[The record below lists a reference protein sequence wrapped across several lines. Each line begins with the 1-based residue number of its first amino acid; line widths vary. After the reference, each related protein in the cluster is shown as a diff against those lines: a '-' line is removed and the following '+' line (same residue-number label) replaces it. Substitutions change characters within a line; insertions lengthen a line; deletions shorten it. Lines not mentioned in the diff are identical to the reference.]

1 MKRVIKWVGVALA
14 GLVGVIVLAIA
25 AVYAVTS
32 SRMSKVYTFNDS
44 QLAVPTD
51 SASIASGQHFVQAIA
66 KCATCHGDNLA
77 GKVFVD
83 DPVMGRIYSANLTR
97 GKGGIGSSYT
107 DADYVRAI
115 RHGVARDGHPL
126 VTMPT
131 DAFYYI
137 NDKDLANS
145 IAYLKTIPAVDEV
158 VPAKRVGPLARVL
171 YLTTDFPLVQAEKVP
186 TTGPRPPI
194 VTPGPT
200 REYGDYLA
208 TTGSCKSCHLQDLSG
223 GVPIEKNLLSANLT
237 PTGIGNW
244 SEADFRKSLRSGIR
258 PDGRVLS
265 ALMPWPYTRLMTD
278 EEIHALWLYIH
289 SVPRKKNARG
299 H

>member
-25 AVYAVTS
+25 VVYAVTS

-77 GKVFVD
+77 GKVFVN
-83 DPVMGRIYSANLTR
+83 DPVMGRIYSSNLTR

-115 RHGVARDGHPL
+115 RHGVARDGRPL

-131 DAFYYI
+131 EAFYYI
-137 NDKDLANS
+137 NDQDLANS
-145 IAYLKTIPAVDEV
+145 IAYLKTIAAVD
-158 VPAKRVGPLARVL
+158 GW
-171 YLTTDFPLVQAEKVP
+171 Y
-186 TTGPRPPI
+186 PP
-194 VTPGPT
+194 
-200 REYGDYLA
+200 
-208 TTGSCKSCHLQDLSG
+208 
-223 GVPIEKNLLSANLT
+223 
-237 PTGIGNW
+237 
-244 SEADFRKSLRSGIR
+244 
-258 PDGRVLS
+258 
-265 ALMPWPYTRLMTD
+265 
-278 EEIHALWLYIH
+278 
-289 SVPRKKNARG
+289 SV
-299 H
+299 